1 MRLDMVIPFE
11 AIQPATWRRLVL
23 RVAAPVG
30 GLVDGGLDVHRAALH
45 ARAPELQHLM
55 REAIIMH
62 SEAIN
67 GNQHAIRAPELQ
79 HLELEHGHHALSQ
92 LEKTQVGEEG
102 ARRTHQRRGAIG
114 GRAER
119 RLLERMQHLMR
130 EAIRR
135 NQWQSVHARQP
146 EEGGHQSQSMGVVI
160 T

>member
-1 MRLDMVIPFE
+1 M
-11 AIQPATWRRLVL
+11 Q
-23 RVAAPVG
+23 
-30 GLVDGGLDVHRAALH
+30 
-45 ARAPELQHLM
+45 
-55 REAIIMH
+55 

-67 GNQHAIRAPELQ
+67 GNQHAIRAPELE
-79 HLELEHGHHALSQ
+79 HLELEHGHHALAQ

-146 EEGGHQSQSMGVVI
+146 EEGGHQSQSMGVVF